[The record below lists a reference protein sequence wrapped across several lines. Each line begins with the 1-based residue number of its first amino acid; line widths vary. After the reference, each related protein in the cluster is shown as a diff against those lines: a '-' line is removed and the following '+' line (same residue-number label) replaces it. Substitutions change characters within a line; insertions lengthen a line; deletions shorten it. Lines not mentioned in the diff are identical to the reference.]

1 MSTLL
6 ETKEVLKKTFV
17 KYEAYIVPVLKFLLA
32 FIVLLLINGKIGY
45 MTKLNS
51 VAVVL
56 IAALFCSFMPLRVT
70 ALVGA
75 VFMLGHFYAL
85 SIECALVTF
94 VLLFMMFLLYMRFAP
109 KETLVVLLTP
119 LLFILKV
126 PYVMPVAM
134 GLLGGPGSIIS
145 VAFGVIISY
154 LVEYTQLN
162 ATALTS
168 MDSAGVV
175 DRLRFVIDGLVGNKA
190 MLVTVVAFTITIL
203 VVYFIRRRS
212 MDNAWTIAIVSG
224 VLTNFMILICG
235 DLVFELKFNVLVMLL
250 GTVVVGLI
258 GKVIEFFEF
267 NLDYNRTEFVQFEDD
282 EYYYFVKAV
291 PKIAVAQTDKK
302 VKKISTSREPANR
315 NAATSVKT
323 SHGVSRNMNGTGA
336 PASNRPATST
346 NRPASSGSRPVTSQ
360 RPVSSEHPLSTE
372 RPVSRP
378 RPNPETGIDRLQA
391 TRRTEE

>member
-6 ETKEVLKKTFV
+6 ETKEVLKKIFV
-17 KYEAYIVPVLKFLLA
+17 KYESYIVPGLKCLLA
-32 FIVLLLINGKIGY
+32 FIVLLIINGKLGY

-70 ALVGA
+70 ALIGA
-75 VFMLGHFYAL
+75 AFMLGHFYAL

-94 VLLFMMFLLYMRFAP
+94 VLLFMMFLLYMRYAP
-109 KETLVVLLTP
+109 KETLVILLTP
-119 LLFILKV
+119 LLFVLKV
-126 PYVMPVAM
+126 PYIMPVAM
-134 GLLGGPGSIIS
+134 GLLGGPGSVIS

-154 LVEYTQLN
+154 LVEYTRLN

-168 MDSAGVV
+168 MDSAGMV

-190 MLVTVVAFTITIL
+190 MLITVIAFVITIL

-224 VLTNFMILICG
+224 VLTNFMVLICG
-235 DLVFELKFNVLVMLL
+235 DLIFELKFNVLGMLL
-250 GTVVVGLI
+250 GTVVAGFV

-267 NLDYNRTEFVQFEDD
+267 NLDYNRTEIVQFEDD

-291 PKIAVAQTDKK
+291 PKITVAQTDKK
-302 VKKISTSREPANR
+302 VKKISASREPANR
-315 NAATSVKT
+315 AAVSSVKT
-323 SHGVSRNMNGTGA
+323 SHGVSRNMSGA
-336 PASNRPATST
+336 PTPSGNRPV
-346 NRPASSGSRPVTSQ
+346 SSGSRPAPTGQRQTTSGRPVTS
-360 RPVSSEHPLSTE
+360 E

-378 RPNPETGIDRLQA
+378 SPNPETGIDRLQA

>member
-250 GTVVVGLI
+250 GTVVAGLI

-302 VKKISTSREPANR
+302 VKKISTSREPVNR
-315 NAATSVKT
+315 TVASSVKT

-346 NRPASSGSRPVTSQ
+346 NRPASSGNRPVASQ
-360 RPVSSEHPLSTE
+360 RPVSSERPLSTE

>member
-6 ETKEVLKKTFV
+6 ETKEVLKKIFA

-32 FIVLLLINGKIGY
+32 FIVLLIINGKIGY

-70 ALVGA
+70 ALVSA

-94 VLLFMMFLLYMRFAP
+94 VLLFIMFLLYMRFAP

-126 PYVMPVAM
+126 PYIMPVAM
-134 GLLGGPGSIIS
+134 GLLGGPGSVIS

-212 MDNAWTIAIVSG
+212 VDNAWTIAIVSG
-224 VLTNFMILICG
+224 VLTNFMVLICT

-250 GTVVVGLI
+250 GTVV

-291 PKIAVAQTDKK
+291 PKITVAQTDKK
-302 VKKISTSREPANR
+302 VKKISTSREPVNR
-315 NAATSVKT
+315 TSATAVKT
-323 SHGVSRNMNGTGA
+323 AHGVSRNLGGQGSQNA
-336 PASNRPATST
+336 NRPAPTG
-346 NRPASSGSRPVTSQ
+346 NRPPQSGSRPAPTGSRSVSPSQ
-360 RPVSSEHPLSTE
+360 RPVASERS
-372 RPVSRP
+372 VSRP
-378 RPNPETGIDRLQA
+378 KPNPETGIDRLQA
-391 TRRTEE
+391 TKRTEE